1 MRRRGGGG
9 GGGGGGLVSWAIYA
23 ADTAASV
30 PGDFGARPSALM
42 TAHSPSSPDL
52 SETDFP

>member
-1 MRRRGGGG
+1 MRRRG

-23 ADTAASV
+23 ADTADSV

-42 TAHSPSSPDL
+42 TVHSPSSPDL